1 MRTEVMVTL
10 IILLIA
16 ISIYLLTYFL
26 KKKNY
31 TAIDELDSRKK
42 NSQNKL
48 PLDKA
53 KTLDKMMITG
63 QSKEMADTVLQSIE
77 KMEGQT
83 LPHIESLLFE
93 AEQATDRY
101 KFKQAKNYQ
110 DQADS
115 ELFQVEEETKS
126 YTQTIDE
133 LLQREQANLKKIDTI
148 KKKYH
153 EIRKELLAKSFS
165 FGSAINKLEDKLG
178 QMEKLFTSFSDLTAS
193 GDHEEAKKVVNQL
206 DKKLNEMEKLM
217 THIPPILTSINSV
230 YLEELKEIEEG
241 HQELVKQDYVFPE
254 ELSIEEEILLVEEK
268 IQKMKDLISNL
279 EVEKTETLQEETE
292 KSIDKLYDA
301 MELEIESK
309 ANAQELLNQLAKV
322 YYYVA
327 KQDREL
333 TLEMDRISQSYV
345 LYKDEEK
352 IASDLK
358 QTLDDQKTLIEQ
370 IEERLDDK
378 TIAHSE
384 ADELLNKA
392 FDQLEECSKSYQSLS
407 DILYSYRKQE
417 LSIKADMEEMEM
429 DIREMKRYIE
439 SKHLPGLPT
448 NYLDLLF
455 YTTDHIEELAKELAR
470 PKLNLEEVINLHKM
484 CEEDCDHLAEQ
495 TETVVDN
502 ALLTELTSQR
512 LYRHR
517 EENPGVIE
525 TIKYSEGLFLK
536 EYDYETALKMVREK
550 LESIEPGA
558 FEEVKAR
565 YQKEKTYD

>member
-1 MRTEVMVTL
+1 MPIEVIVTL

-16 ISIYLLTYFL
+16 ITLYILTYYL

-31 TAIDELDSRKK
+31 SAIDELDKRKK
-42 NSQNKL
+42 EAQNNM
-48 PLDKA
+48 PTDKA
-53 KTLDKMMITG
+53 KSLDKMMITG
-63 QSKEMADTVLQSIE
+63 QTKEMADKVLESINQIE
-77 KMEGQT
+77 EHT

-101 KFKQAKNYQ
+101 KFNQSKKYQEQANEYLSQ
-110 DQADS
+110 M
-115 ELFQVEEETKS
+115 EEETKS

-133 LLQREQANLKKIDTI
+133 LLQREQANLKKIEGI

-206 DKKLNEMEKLM
+206 DNRLNEMEKLM
-217 THIPPILTSINSV
+217 ADIPPILKTIQTV
-230 YLEELKEIEEG
+230 YTEELKEIEEG
-241 HQELVKQDYVFPE
+241 HQQLVKQDYVFPE
-254 ELSIEEEILLVEEK
+254 ELSIEEEIIFIEEK
-268 IQKMKDLISNL
+268 IQRMNELISDL
-279 EVEKTETLQEETE
+279 KVEETRLLQEETE
-292 KSIDKLYDA
+292 TTIDKLYDA
-301 MELEIESK
+301 MELEIEAK
-309 ANAQELLNQLAKV
+309 ANAQKLLNQLAKV

-333 TLEMDRISQSYV
+333 TLEMDRISQSYI
-345 LYKDEEK
+345 LFKDEEK
-352 IASDLK
+352 IARDLNE
-358 QTLDDQKTLIEQ
+358 TLDEQKKLIEH
-370 IEERLDDK
+370 IEEQLDDK
-378 TIAHSE
+378 VIPHSE

-392 FDQLEECSKSYQSLS
+392 FDQLEELSESYQSLS
-407 DILYSYRKQE
+407 DVLYSYRKQE
-417 LSIKADMEEMEM
+417 LSIKADLEDMET

-439 SKHLPGLPT
+439 SKHLPGLPN

-455 YTTDHIEELAKELAR
+455 YTTDHLEQLAKELAR
-470 PKLNLEEVINLHKM
+470 PKLDLEEVLKLHSM

-495 TETVVDN
+495 TEIVVDN

-517 EENPGVIE
+517 EEYPGIME
-525 TIKYSEGLFLK
+525 TIRYSEGLFLN

-558 FEEVKAR
+558 FEEVKSR
-565 YQKEKTYD
+565 YEKEKTYD